1 MKFKIGDKVVVT
13 NPKEGIHSPE
23 AKIGDIH
30 KIVLVYPISK
40 KYVTEKGNVFEE
52 NEITEVNEIEGVN
65 GKNAQ
70 GNEFLEGKVDAYREI
85 IKLLLEERRKNE
97 RRKNNK
103 SL

>member
-1 MKFKIGDKVVVT
+1 MKFKIGDKVVVKEE
-13 NPKEGIHSPE
+13 NPHNPTVKV
-23 AKIGDIH
+23 GDIH
-30 KIVLVYPISK
+30 KIILVYPVSK

-52 NEITEVNEIEGVN
+52 NEITEVNELEGVD
-65 GKNAQ
+65 GKNSQ